1 MESLRQ
7 YGFELNAISLGL
19 GAVVAAL
26 SYYVIYN
33 YLTSQV
39 KDKDKKDDNY
49 ILMYSVTP
57 SVILGILTIFVYT
70 KYSKGGLSL
79 PGSSSFGS
87 NPLLQED
94 FYG

>member
-7 YGFELNAISLGL
+7 CGFELNAISLGL

-33 YLTSQV
+33 YLTSQ
-39 KDKDKKDDNY
+39 DKDKKDDNY
-49 ILMYSVTP
+49 ILMYSTVP
-57 SVILGILTIFVYT
+57 SIILGILTIFAYT
-70 KYSKGGLSL
+70 KYSRGGISL